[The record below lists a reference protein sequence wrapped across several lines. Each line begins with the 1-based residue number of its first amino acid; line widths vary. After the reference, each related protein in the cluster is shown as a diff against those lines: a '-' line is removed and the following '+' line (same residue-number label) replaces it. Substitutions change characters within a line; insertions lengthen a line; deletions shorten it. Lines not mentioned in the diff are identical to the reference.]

1 MSVNLNHRF
10 RFFKQNKSWKSSND
24 PAYTNA
30 NVPMN
35 VFSGQGSGI
44 FVERKAQPIK
54 NTYRRSLNMSN
65 SYISGSRGATI
76 KDTIDTP
83 GGAMASSVNC
93 ENVGL
98 GAIVQHNGK
107 TKNMCQTP
115 ATMNQCMTAERN
127 ARLRLRHKTIIPI
140 AAGCNNKCTNKP
152 YFTRLE
158 ERRKYLKQDFKSNL
172 SDNVCCYR
180 DPSCYNCSVSGKTR

>member
-10 RFFKQNKSWKSSND
+10 RFFKQNTNWKTSND

-35 VFSGQGSGI
+35 VFTGQGSGI

-98 GAIVQHNGK
+98 GAIVQYNGK
-107 TKNMCQTP
+107 TKNISQTP
-115 ATMNQCMTAERN
+115 ETMNQCMTAERN

-180 DPSCYNCSVSGKTR
+180 DPTCYNCSVSGKTR

>member
-1 MSVNLNHRF
+1 
-10 RFFKQNKSWKSSND
+10 
-24 PAYTNA
+24 
-30 NVPMN
+30 MN

-54 NTYRRSLNMSN
+54 NTYRRALNMSN
-65 SYISGSRGATI
+65 SYVSGSRGTTI

-93 ENVGL
+93 ENVGV

-107 TKNMCQTP
+107 TTNNSQTP

-127 ARLRLRHKTIIPI
+127 ARIRLRHKTIIPI
-140 AAGCNNKCTNKP
+140 SSGCDNKCTNKP

-172 SDNVCCYR
+172 SDNVCCNR
-180 DPSCYNCSVSGKTR
+180 DPSCYICSVSGKTR

>member
-10 RFFKQNKSWKSSND
+10 RFFKQNTSWKTPND

-65 SYISGSRGATI
+65 SYISGSRGSTI

-83 GGAMASSVNC
+83 GSAMASSVNC
-93 ENVGL
+93 ANVGL

-107 TKNMCQTP
+107 TTNKSQTP

-158 ERRKYLKQDFKSNL
+158 ERRKYLKQDFKSNF
-172 SDNVCCYR
+172 SDNVCCNR